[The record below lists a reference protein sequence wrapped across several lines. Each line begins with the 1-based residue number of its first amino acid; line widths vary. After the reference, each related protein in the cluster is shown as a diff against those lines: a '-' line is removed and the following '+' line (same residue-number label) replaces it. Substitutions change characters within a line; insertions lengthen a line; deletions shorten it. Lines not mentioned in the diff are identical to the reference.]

1 MNIVDRAR
9 LVIDA
14 LKDKSSV
21 QEVKKQLCNDDN
33 DWKIVSKEAYDL
45 YLEEARQQRKVDE
58 KTRHVSNCYS
68 GGRNR

>member
-58 KTRHVSNCYS
+58 KLSM
-68 GGRNR
+68 